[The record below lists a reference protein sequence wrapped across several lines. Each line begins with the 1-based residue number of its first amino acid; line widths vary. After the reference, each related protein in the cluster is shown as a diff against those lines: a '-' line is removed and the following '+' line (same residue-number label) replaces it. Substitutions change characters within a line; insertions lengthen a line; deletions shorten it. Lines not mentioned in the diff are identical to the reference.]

1 MTESKRLSLLDRY
14 LTLWIFLAMAIG
26 VGAGAVFPQLP
37 KLLDA
42 LSVGTISVPIAVGLL
57 WMMYPPLARV
67 KYEELS
73 KVGKAWK
80 MFSVSLFQNWLV
92 GPFLMFGLAWLFL
105 PDMPEYRI
113 GIIIVGLARC
123 IAMVLVWNML
133 AEGDNEYAAVLVA
146 LNSIFQVALYS
157 VYAWFFV
164 TLLSS
169 WVSQGSGVTVAISIW
184 DIAKTVFIYLGIPF
198 IAGIVT
204 RFALVRKKGKTW
216 YDETFVEKLSPT
228 ALIGL
233 LFTIVVMFSL
243 KGEYI
248 LALPWDVVRIAIP
261 LVSYFLI
268 MFTVSFIMS
277 KAWKFYYPETA
288 TLSFTAASNNFELA
302 IAVAVGVFGINSGE
316 AFAAVIGPLFEV
328 PVLISL
334 VNVSLWAKRRFF
346 AEPKPVRSRQNCPE
360 GLNEGIRLER
370 ISPNR
375 LRQVRTSSPQR
386 ILLHKRRPLGRSR
399 MAKPGLE

>member
-1 MTESKRLSLLDRY
+1 MMQRLSLLDRF
-14 LTLWIFLAMAIG
+14 LALWIFLAMAIG

-37 KLLDA
+37 KLLETF
-42 LSVGTISVPIAVGLL
+42 SVGTISVPIAVGLL

-105 PDMPEYRI
+105 PDLPEYRI

-133 AEGDNEYAAVLVA
+133 AGGDSEYAAVLVA

-169 WVSQGSGVTVAISIW
+169 WVAHGSGVTVAISIW

-198 IAGIVT
+198 IAGMVT
-204 RFALVRKKGKTW
+204 RYALVRKKGKEW
-216 YDETFVEKLSPT
+216 YDGTFVEKLSPT

-243 KGEYI
+243 KGGYI

-268 MFTVSFIMS
+268 MFTLSFIMS
-277 KAWKFYYPETA
+277 KAWRFSYPETV

-334 VNVSLWAKRRFF
+334 VSVALWAKKHYFR
-346 AEPKPVRSRQNCPE
+346 ES
-360 GLNEGIRLER
+360 
-370 ISPNR
+370 
-375 LRQVRTSSPQR
+375 QVQLATVTMPT
-386 ILLHKRRPLGRSR
+386 KD
-399 MAKPGLE
+399 

>member
-1 MTESKRLSLLDRY
+1 MGEGAPQRLPLLSRF

-26 VGAGAVFPQLP
+26 VGLGAAFPQIS
-37 KLLDA
+37 KILDA
-42 LSVGTISVPIAVGLL
+42 LRIDTVSLPIAVGLL
-57 WMMYPPLARV
+57 WMMYPPLAKV
-67 KYEELS
+67 KYEGLS
-73 KVGKAWK
+73 KVAGNWK
-80 MFSVSLFQNWLV
+80 VFTVSIIQNWLV

-133 AEGDNEYAAVLVA
+133 AGGDGELCAMLVA

-169 WVSQGSGVTVAISIW
+169 WISQGSGVIVDVSIW
-184 DIAKTVFIYLGIPF
+184 EIAKTVFVFLGIPF

-204 RFALVRKKGKTW
+204 RFTLIRKKGKEW
-216 YDETFVEKLSPT
+216 YDGIFMEKLGPT

-268 MFTVSFIMS
+268 MFAISFWMS
-277 KAWKFYYPETA
+277 RALNFKYPETA

-334 VNVSLWAKRRFF
+334 VNVSLWAKKRFF
-346 AEPKPVRSRQNCPE
+346 EEAKGREVPEEVPVPAHRE
-360 GLNEGIRLER
+360 
-370 ISPNR
+370 
-375 LRQVRTSSPQR
+375 
-386 ILLHKRRPLGRSR
+386 
-399 MAKPGLE
+399 

>member
-1 MTESKRLSLLDRY
+1 MGESAPHRLSLLNRF
-14 LTLWIFLAMAIG
+14 LTLWIFLAMAVGVG
-26 VGAGAVFPQLP
+26 VGAAFPEIASI
-37 KLLDA
+37 LDA
-42 LSVGTISVPIAVGLL
+42 FRIDTVSLPIAVGLL
-57 WMMYPPLARV
+57 WMMYPPLAKV

-73 KVGKAWK
+73 KLAGRGKVFA
-80 MFSVSLFQNWLV
+80 VSLIQNWLV

-105 PDMPEYRI
+105 PDLPEYRI

-133 AEGDNEYAAVLVA
+133 AGGDNELCAILVA

-169 WVSQGSGVTVAISIW
+169 
-184 DIAKTVFIYLGIPF
+184 AKTVFVFLGIPF
-198 IAGIVT
+198 IAGIAT
-204 RFALVRKKGKTW
+204 RFALIRAKGKEW
-216 YDETFVEKLSPT
+216 YEGQFMKKLGPT
-228 ALIGL
+228 SLIGL

-243 KGEYI
+243 KGQYI

-261 LVSYFLI
+261 LVTYFLI
-268 MFTVSFIMS
+268 MFALSFWMS
-277 KAWKFYYPETA
+277 RAMKFTYPETA

-302 IAVAVGVFGINSGE
+302 IAVAIGVFGINSGQ

-346 AEPKPVRSRQNCPE
+346 AGPKGVE
-360 GLNEGIRLER
+360 LAER
-370 ISPNR
+370 IPAM
-375 LRQVRTSSPQR
+375 P
-386 ILLHKRRPLGRSR
+386 RP
-399 MAKPGLE
+399 E

>member
-1 MTESKRLSLLDRY
+1 MTQRLPLLDRF
-14 LTLWIFLAMAIG
+14 LTIWIFLAMAVG
-26 VGAGAVFPQLP
+26 VGAGAAFPQLP
-37 KLLDA
+37 KLLGT
-42 LSVGTISVPIAVGLL
+42 LSVGTISLPIAVGLL

-67 KYEELS
+67 KYEELP
-73 KVGKAWK
+73 KVGRAWK
-80 MFSVSLFQNWLV
+80 VFGFSLIQNWLV

-105 PDMPEYRI
+105 PDLPEYRI

-133 AEGDNEYAAVLVA
+133 AGGDNEYAAVLVA

-157 VYAWFFV
+157 VYAWFFITV
-164 TLLSS
+164 LSS
-169 WVSQGSGVTVAISIW
+169 WVAQGSGVTVAISIW
-184 DIAKTVFIYLGIPF
+184 DIAKTVFIYLGLPF
-198 IAGIVT
+198 TAGIVT
-204 RFALVRKKGKTW
+204 RYTLVRKRGKEW
-216 YDETFVEKLSPT
+216 YDEVFVEKLSPT

-261 LVSYFLI
+261 LICYFLI

-277 KAWKFYYPETA
+277 RAWNFSYPETA

-302 IAVAVGVFGINSGE
+302 IAVAVGVFGINSGQ

-328 PVLISL
+328 PILISL
-334 VNVSLWAKRRFF
+334 VNVALWAKKRYF
-346 AEPKPVRSRQNCPE
+346 RQPRVE
-360 GLNEGIRLER
+360 VATVSVPAR
-370 ISPNR
+370 
-375 LRQVRTSSPQR
+375 V
-386 ILLHKRRPLGRSR
+386 
-399 MAKPGLE
+399 

>member
-1 MTESKRLSLLDRY
+1 MAQRLSLLDRF
-14 LTLWIFLAMAIG
+14 LALWIFLAMAIG
-26 VGAGAVFPQLP
+26 VLAGAVFPQLP
-37 KLLDA
+37 KLLETF
-42 LSVGTISVPIAVGLL
+42 SVGTISVPIAVGLL

-67 KYEELS
+67 KYEELP

-105 PDMPEYRI
+105 PDLPEYRI

-133 AEGDNEYAAVLVA
+133 AGGDSEYAAVLVA
-146 LNSIFQVALYS
+146 LNSLFQVALYS

-169 WVSQGSGVTVAISIW
+169 WVGHGSGVVVAISIW

-198 IAGIVT
+198 IAGIIT
-204 RFALVRKKGKTW
+204 RYALVRKKGKEW
-216 YDETFVEKLSPT
+216 YDGTFVEKLSPT

-243 KGEYI
+243 KGGYI

-268 MFTVSFIMS
+268 MFTLSFIMS
-277 KAWKFYYPETA
+277 KAWRFSYPETA

-328 PVLISL
+328 PVLIRL
-334 VNVSLWAKRRFF
+334 VSVSLWAKKHFF
-346 AEPKPVRSRQNCPE
+346 TVP
-360 GLNEGIRLER
+360 
-370 ISPNR
+370 
-375 LRQVRTSSPQR
+375 QVELATVTMPT
-386 ILLHKRRPLGRSR
+386 KD
-399 MAKPGLE
+399 

>member
-1 MTESKRLSLLDRY
+1 MTQRLPLLDRF

-26 VGAGAVFPQLP
+26 VSAGAAFPQLP
-37 KLLDA
+37 KLLNTF
-42 LSVGTISVPIAVGLL
+42 SVGTISIPIAIGLL

-80 MFSVSLFQNWLV
+80 MFTVSLIQNWLV

-133 AEGDNEYAAVLVA
+133 AGGDNEYAAVLVA

-169 WVSQGSGVTVAISIW
+169 WITHGSSVTVAISIV
-184 DIAKTVFIYLGIPF
+184 DIARTVFIYLGIPF

-204 RFALVRKKGKTW
+204 RFILVRKKGKEW
-216 YDETFVEKLSPT
+216 YDDVFVEKLSPT

-243 KGEYI
+243 KGQYI

-268 MFTVSFIMS
+268 MFTVSFVMS
-277 KAWKFYYPETA
+277 KAWKFSYPETA

-302 IAVAVGVFGINSGE
+302 IAVAVGVFGISSGE

-334 VNVSLWAKRRFF
+334 VNVALWAQKRYFT
-346 AEPKPVRSRQNCPE
+346 ESSRSTQLVE
-360 GLNEGIRLER
+360 SLN
-370 ISPNR
+370 
-375 LRQVRTSSPQR
+375 V
-386 ILLHKRRPLGRSR
+386 
-399 MAKPGLE
+399 

>member
-1 MTESKRLSLLDRY
+1 MT
-14 LTLWIFLAMAIG
+14 IG
-26 VGAGAVFPQLP
+26 IGAGAAFPQISQI
-37 KLLDA
+37 LDA
-42 LSVGTISVPIAVGLL
+42 LRIDTVSLPIAVGLL
-57 WMMYPPLARV
+57 WMMYPPLAKV

-73 KVGKAWK
+73 KVARAWK
-80 MFSVSLFQNWLV
+80 MFAVSIIQNWLV
-92 GPFLMFGLAWLFL
+92 GPFLMFSLAWLFL
-105 PDMPEYRI
+105 PDLPEYRI

-133 AEGDNEYAAVLVA
+133 AEGDNEYCAVLVA

-169 WVSQGSGVTVAISIW
+169 WVSHGAGVIVQVSIW
-184 DIAKTVFIYLGIPF
+184 DIARTVFVFLGIPF

-204 RFALVRKKGKTW
+204 RFTLIRRKGKEW
-216 YDETFVEKLSPT
+216 YERILMEKLWPT

-248 LALPWDVVRIAIP
+248 LALPWDVIRIAIP
-261 LVSYFLI
+261 LVSYFLM
-268 MFTVSFIMS
+268 MFAVSFLMS
-277 KAWKFYYPETA
+277 RALNFTYPETA

-328 PVLISL
+328 PVLVSL
-334 VNVSLWAKRRFF
+334 VNVSLWAKRKFF
-346 AEPKPVRSRQNCPE
+346 ADAKPTKA
-360 GLNEGIRLER
+360 LER
-370 ISPNR
+370 TPVAR
-375 LRQVRTSSPQR
+375 RRR
-386 ILLHKRRPLGRSR
+386 IGSLGRSL
-399 MAKPGLE
+399 G

>member
-1 MTESKRLSLLDRY
+1 MAGNAPQRLSLLNRF

-26 VGAGAVFPQLP
+26 VGAGAAFPEIS
-37 KLLDA
+37 KILDA
-42 LSVGTISVPIAVGLL
+42 LRIDTVSLPIAVGLL
-57 WMMYPPLARV
+57 WMMYPPLAKV

-73 KVGKAWK
+73 KVTKAWK
-80 MFSVSLFQNWLV
+80 MFTVSIIQNWLV

-105 PDMPEYRI
+105 PDLPEYRV

-123 IAMVLVWNML
+123 IAMVLIWNML
-133 AEGDNEYAAVLVA
+133 AGGDNEYCALVVA

-169 WVSQGSGVTVAISIW
+169 WVSQGSGVIVNVSIW
-184 DIAKTVFIYLGIPF
+184 DIARTVFVFLGIPF

-204 RFALVRKKGKTW
+204 RFTLIRRKGKEW
-216 YDETFVEKLSPT
+216 YDGIFMEKLSPT

-248 LALPWDVVRIAIP
+248 LALPWDVVRIAMP

-268 MFTVSFIMS
+268 MFGVSFLMS
-277 KAWKFYYPETA
+277 WALKFTYPETA

-302 IAVAVGVFGINSGE
+302 IAVAVGVFGIDSGQ

-346 AEPKPVRSRQNCPE
+346 TS
-360 GLNEGIRLER
+360 L
-370 ISPNR
+370 
-375 LRQVRTSSPQR
+375 QVAKSTSTMKS
-386 ILLHKRRPLGRSR
+386 
-399 MAKPGLE
+399 

>member
-1 MTESKRLSLLDRY
+1 MSKDESGKLPLLDRF
-14 LTLWIFLAMAIG
+14 LTVWIFLAMAVG
-26 VGAGAVFPQLP
+26 VGAGAAFPQLP
-37 KLLDA
+37 KLLDT
-42 LSVGTISVPIAVGLL
+42 LSIGTISLPIALGLL

-73 KVGKAWK
+73 KVGRAWK
-80 MFSVSLFQNWLV
+80 IFGVSLFQNWLV
-92 GPFLMFGLAWLFL
+92 GPFLMFALAWLFL

-133 AEGDNEYAAVLVA
+133 AKGDNEYAAVLVA

-169 WVSQGSGVTVAISIW
+169 WISHGSGVTVAISIW
-184 DIAKTVFIYLGIPF
+184 DIARTVFIYLGIPF
-198 IAGIVT
+198 TAGIVT
-204 RFALVRKKGKTW
+204 RFTLVRKKGKTW
-216 YDETFVEKLSPT
+216 YDDTFVEKLSPT

-233 LFTIVVMFSL
+233 LFTIIVMFSL
-243 KGEYI
+243 KGSYI

-268 MFTVSFIMS
+268 MFTVSFVMS
-277 KAWKFYYPETA
+277 KAWKFSYPETA

-316 AFAAVIGPLFEV
+316 AFAAVVGPLFEV
-328 PVLISL
+328 PVLIGL
-334 VNVSLWAKRRFF
+334 VNVSLWAKKHFF
-346 AEPKPVRSRQNCPE
+346 AEPKP
-360 GLNEGIRLER
+360 
-370 ISPNR
+370 
-375 LRQVRTSSPQR
+375 
-386 ILLHKRRPLGRSR
+386 ILVATELPRKS
-399 MAKPGLE
+399 E